1 MPPPIIDTH
10 IHIWDFLKANYSWLQ
25 GNNTILNRTY
35 SIAELSEERIKAGIT
50 AGVLVQAANNFEDT
64 DWMLDVAERED
75 WIAGVVGWMPLA
87 DTQKMQLALS
97 KYHKNKYFKG
107 ARHLIHDEANEKWL
121 LQDEVLESLRMLAAN
136 NIPYDVVGVKVEH
149 IQTALKVAEKIPSLR
164 MVFDHL
170 NQPPIPRKEKYGR
183 WGDLMKEAAAHS
195 NFYMKISGLGTASG
209 NLKEWSTE
217 EIKPYVEFALQ
228 QFGDDR
234 CFCGGDWPV
243 CLLAGSYIQTWS
255 AYKTILSS
263 LLNLE
268 SQQKVFYTNAK
279 DFYDLSV

>member
-10 IHIWDFLKANYSWLQ
+10 IHIWDFSKANYSWLQ

-50 AGVLVQAANNFEDT
+50 AGVLVQAADNFEDT
-64 DWMLDVAERED
+64 DWMLEVAERED
-75 WIAGVVGWMPLA
+75 WIAGVVSWMPLA
-87 DTQKMQLALS
+87 NPQKVQLALS
-97 KYHKNKYFKG
+97 KYYKNKYFKG
-107 ARHLIHDEANEKWL
+107 VRHLIHEEANEKWL
-121 LQDEVLESLRMLAAN
+121 LQDEVLESLLMLAAN

-170 NQPPIPRKEKYGR
+170 NQPPIARKEKYGR